1 MLRNEWG
8 FNGFVITDN
17 ANTASSTFM
26 NDAQMLEAGGDA
38 ALTTTGYVTCKF
50 DEKDPAAYHY
60 SRIAAHNMLYAMAN
74 SKLTN
79 GQMPGSEIV
88 IPITLAEKIVLAIN
102 VVCTV
107 LIILL
112 AFNIFWGF
120 RKWKK

>member
-1 MLRNEWG
+1 
-8 FNGFVITDN
+8 
-17 ANTASSTFM
+17 
-26 NDAQMLEAGGDA
+26 
-38 ALTTTGYVTCKF
+38 
-50 DEKDPAAYHY
+50 
-60 SRIAAHNMLYAMAN
+60 MLYAMAN

-102 VVCTV
+102 AVCTV

-120 RKWKK
+120 RKWKKQMISKVEMSGE